1 MHLARNETDAEDLVQ
16 SMLIAMLERGT
27 DPGDVAPSYPFRVM
41 RNAHITVKRR
51 ERVRQRHALRLV
63 RPTGDEPEEHGLTR
77 AIASLDENQREV
89 ITLKHAGGLTLEQ
102 IATATDTPL
111 GTVAGIH
118 RRAIA
123 ALREHLTRRE
133 ETTG

>member
-16 SMLIAMLERGT
+16 SMLIAMLERGI

-41 RNAHITVKRR
+41 RNTHVTAKRR
-51 ERVRQRHALRLV
+51 ERVHQEHTLRLI
-63 RPTGDEPEEHGLTR
+63 RPTGDELQEHGLAQ
-77 AIASLDENQREV
+77 AIASLEENQREV

-123 ALREHLTRRE
+123 ALRERLTHRE
-133 ETTG
+133 GTTG